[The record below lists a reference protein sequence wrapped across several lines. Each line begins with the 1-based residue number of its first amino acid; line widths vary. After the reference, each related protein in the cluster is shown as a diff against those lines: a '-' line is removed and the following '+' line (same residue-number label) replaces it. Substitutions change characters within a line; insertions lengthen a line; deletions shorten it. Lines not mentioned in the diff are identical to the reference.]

1 MKESNASVPPGN
13 SGMTS
18 TASYVLPSVSG
29 TSIATGVAVSF
40 SDADCSGRL
49 VLSEVLELQAPSTP
63 IKMIIIEDNNVFFM
77 CLNFLSEYIRLI

>member
-1 MKESNASVPPGN
+1 
-13 SGMTS
+13 MTS
-18 TASYVLPSVSG
+18 AASYVLPSVSG

-49 VLSEVLELQAPSTP
+49 ALSEVLELQAPSKP

>member
-1 MKESNASVPPGN
+1 
-13 SGMTS
+13 MTS

-29 TSIATGVAVSF
+29 TSIATGVAVLF
-40 SDADCSGRL
+40 SDTDCSDRL
-49 VLSEVLELQAPSTP
+49 VLSEVLELQAPSKP